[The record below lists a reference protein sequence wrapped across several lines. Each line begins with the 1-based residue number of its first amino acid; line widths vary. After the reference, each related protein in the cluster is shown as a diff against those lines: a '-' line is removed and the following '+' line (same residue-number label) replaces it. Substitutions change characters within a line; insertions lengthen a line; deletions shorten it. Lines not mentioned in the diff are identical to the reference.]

1 VVTVGV
7 LARFEFTVDDASAA
21 EQFFRSGKTIVDRQP
36 AATVW
41 FAYRLGPG
49 VYGAFAAFA
58 SDEDRQ
64 ALLTSGGPKL
74 AAANAGLFVRPPSF
88 EFVDIIEARPAAA
101 GIRALVIPNAVALL
115 IGAAVIVVAHRLRR
129 R

>member
-7 LARFEFTVDDASAA
+7 LARFEFKVDDQPAA
-21 EQFFRSGKTIVDRQP
+21 ELFFSGGKAIVDRQP

-58 SDEDRQ
+58 RDEDRQ
-64 ALLTSGGPKL
+64 ALLSSGGPKV

-88 EFVDIIEARPAAA
+88 ELVDIVEARQAEA
-101 GIRALVIPNAVALL
+101 RA
-115 IGAAVIVVAHRLRR
+115 
-129 R
+129 

>member
-7 LARFEFTVDDASAA
+7 SARFEFIVDDEAAA
-21 EQFFRSGKTIVDRQP
+21 EQFFRGGQAIVDQQP

-41 FAYRLGPG
+41 FAYRVGPG
-49 VYGAFAAFA
+49 VYGAFAAFV

-64 ALLTSGGPKL
+64 ALLSSGGPKL

-88 EFVDIIEARPAAA
+88 ELVDIVAARVP
-101 GIRALVIPNAVALL
+101 
-115 IGAAVIVVAHRLRR
+115 
-129 R
+129 